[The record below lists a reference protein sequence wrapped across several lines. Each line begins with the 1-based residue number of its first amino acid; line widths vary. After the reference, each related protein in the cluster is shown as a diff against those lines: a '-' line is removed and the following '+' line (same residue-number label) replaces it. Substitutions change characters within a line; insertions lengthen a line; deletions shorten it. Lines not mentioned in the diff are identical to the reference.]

1 MIITSF
7 ADKMATSKRS
17 RWASLE
23 EIEAQD
29 ICEWLKNES
38 GKPFE
43 ESVLTAI
50 EGKHKLTC
58 LVLHA
63 AT

>member
-1 MIITSF
+1 
-7 ADKMATSKRS
+7 MATSKRS

-23 EIEAQD
+23 EMEAQD